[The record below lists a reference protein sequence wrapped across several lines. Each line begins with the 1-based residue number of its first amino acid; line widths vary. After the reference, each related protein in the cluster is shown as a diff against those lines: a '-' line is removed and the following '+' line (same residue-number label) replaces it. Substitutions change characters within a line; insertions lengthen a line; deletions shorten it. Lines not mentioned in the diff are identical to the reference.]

1 MFEDLSLT
9 KSLKLAIKTEQM
21 GNEFYVKMAAKFADN
36 KDIAGIFEQLAK
48 DEKVHEAQFTKIM
61 ETVTEEVGA
70 SNYETDQYVKA
81 IAISEF
87 FRVGKAPKPEDIG
100 DEADALGAA
109 LAFEKSTLL
118 FYQSLKD
125 MIGNSDQI
133 NKIIDAE
140 KGHIVSLSKIILTD
154 AKFRGIH
161 DNF

>member
-1 MFEDLSLT
+1 MFEDLNLT

-21 GNEFYVKMAAKFADN
+21 GNQFYVKMAAKFADN
-36 KDIAGIFEQLAK
+36 KDIAGIFAQLAK
-48 DEKVHEAQFTKIM
+48 DEKVHEAQFTKILDS
-61 ETVTEEVGA
+61 VPDEVGG

-81 IAISEF
+81 IAITEF

-118 FYQSLKD
+118 FYQSIKD
-125 MIGNSDQI
+125 IIGDGVEI
-133 NKIIDAE
+133 NKIIAAE
-140 KGHIVSLSKIILTD
+140 KSHIISLSRIIVTD